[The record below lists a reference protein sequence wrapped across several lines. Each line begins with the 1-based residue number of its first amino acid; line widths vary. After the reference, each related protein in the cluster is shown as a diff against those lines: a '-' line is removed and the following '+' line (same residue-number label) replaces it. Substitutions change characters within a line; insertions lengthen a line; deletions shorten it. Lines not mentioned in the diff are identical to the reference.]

1 MRMGSTAAGMTD
13 ATLLR
18 LLVWLSPAFP
28 TGGFAYSQ
36 GSDWAVAAGDGRG
49 GGSRTNWRGDHFRHA
64 GGLSE
69 AMLLRAAYRAGP
81 DAARLA
87 ELAELA
93 LAAALPRER
102 AEETWAQGAAFLRA
116 ARPWR
121 PAWLGEDL
129 AYPLAVGALAAAH
142 DVGEAAAAV
151 AFVASQA
158 SALVSAAVRLVPLGQ
173 SAGVAALAGLE
184 PLLIETAG
192 RAGEIPL
199 EDLGGCGFGAEIA
212 AMRHETQETRLFRS

>member
-1 MRMGSTAAGMTD
+1 MRMGSTATGMTD
-13 ATLLR
+13 AALLR

-36 GSDWAVAAGDGRG
+36 GIEWAVEARDVRCGASLAA
-49 GGSRTNWRGDHFRHA
+49 WLGDHFRHG
-64 GGLSE
+64 GGLGE
-69 AMLLRAAYRAGP
+69 VMLLRAAYRAGA

-87 ELAELA
+87 ELTELA
-93 LAAALPRER
+93 LAAAVPRER
-102 AEETWAQGAAFLRA
+102 AEETLAQGAAFLRA

-121 PAWLGEDL
+121 PAWLGEEL

-142 DVGEAAAAV
+142 GLGEAATAL
-151 AFVASQA
+151 AFGTSQA
-158 SALVSAAVRLVPLGQ
+158 AALVSAAVRLVPLGQ
-173 SAGVAALAGLE
+173 SAGVAVLAGLE

-199 EDLGGCGFGAEIA
+199 EDLGGCGFGTEIA